1 MAKFKYRLKEQAEKN
16 VEEFQT
22 KRIESFDDLEKRI
35 EALVPKLRKAK
46 IATIKYYRENPNSFS
61 IVYSSDLIEDYID
74 DLEKLLD
81 RKKD

>member
-1 MAKFKYRLKEQAEKN
+1 MARFKYRLKEQAEKN

-46 IATIKYYRENPNSFS
+46 IASITKCIFERSKKTIPRY
-61 IVYSSDLIEDYID
+61 D
-74 DLEKLLD
+74 
-81 RKKD
+81 